1 MSLKLFLQMTIM
13 LIALLKNKGF
23 ILFEELQIT
32 HFQDSSYKM
41 KLIIC
46 KNLFIFVGFVFFAF
60 FGKREINDLI
70 NGN

>member
-23 ILFEELQIT
+23 ILFEELLKT

-60 FGKREINDLI
+60 FGIKE
-70 NGN
+70 